1 MRYKLVLTSIAI
13 LTAFLLPTQVAK
25 LTADG
30 IPRDNVAP
38 AKPVATLQAVA
49 TTIPT
54 ITPVPTAKPASTPKI
69 APQTAPSG
77 TCADWVRAAGIGD
90 VASALDLIR
99 RESGCRVNAYNPSG
113 AYGIPQAL
121 PGSKMASAGADW
133 RTNPITQLR
142 WMNSYVLG
150 RYGSWANA
158 LGHSYSKGWY

>member
-69 APQTAPSG
+69 ALKTASSG
-77 TCADWVRAAGIGD
+77 TCSSWITAAGIAD
-90 VASALDLIR
+90 VANALELIR
-99 RESGCRVNAYNPSG
+99 RESNCNPYAKNSSSG
-113 AYGIPQAL
+113 ACGVAQELPCGKSGCAL
-121 PGSKMASAGADW
+121 GDGAC
-133 RTNPITQLR
+133 QVR
-142 WMNSYVLG
+142 WMNHYVLS
-150 RYGSWANA
+150 RYGSWAGAVSFHNA
-158 LGHSYSKGWY
+158 NNWY